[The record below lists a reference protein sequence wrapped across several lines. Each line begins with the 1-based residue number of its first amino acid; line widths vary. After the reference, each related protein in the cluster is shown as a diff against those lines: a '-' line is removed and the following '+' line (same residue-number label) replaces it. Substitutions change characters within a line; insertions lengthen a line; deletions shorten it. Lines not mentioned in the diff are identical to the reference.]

1 MVEQLV
7 SRLVKLYIYQY
18 KYVNTKYNIHTY
30 SYKLIKNIIFL
41 QKVQ

>member
-18 KYVNTKYNIHTY
+18 KYVNTKHNIHIY